1 MCNAL
6 TVTKRE
12 SAPLPERLCERIAYC
27 AILLTVYEADYSVVV
42 AQSEGADHRYY
53 STPEMQNILL
63 QNAVG
68 HAVRKAK
75 NFAGGATD
83 AILSG
88 RQVLINLMSDFVL
101 DKTKATAESRQWK
114 SYILERI
121 TNNATFAAGGQCD
134 QSDLVRSKVC
144 NESFFLC
151 SLRNFSRANEQGA
164 NLSDSCSCAIFL
176 RRLLRVGDGVL
187 VDSVSLMVL
196 SCKAMRLRSSNYGAD
211 SGYSCSLTLR
221 RWSSSRATVTSCP
234 ISSAAL
240 TPIFS
245 TCASASSEETRGFS
259 PLPSA
264 WRRAIS
270 PRMAVTMNPALLSPS
285 SFTDSMPSKA
295 SCGIRIEICF
305 DLSLIVFFAMC
316 ILLNKRCDSVYTK
329 KNHKKYLTCDSVDF
343 NLNHT
348 SVRGCKRQRPELFA
362 AVAGRLTKPLNEVTI
377 MAGTQHTQTH
387 PKFIYTFLAVH
398 RDCMADGKNTVHVA
412 ADTLVDACEMLN
424 DMGYISA
431 TWKGREEN
439 TLFIQKCE
447 NNFIWRF
454 IALSTAQPRVIHIV
468 ATSEQEAR
476 QQSPDGCVMV
486 FAARIR
492 QEAHHA

>member
-12 SAPLPERLCERIAYC
+12 SAPLPERLCERIFYC

-101 DKTKATAESRQWK
+101 DKTKATVESRQWK

-164 NLSDSCSCAIFL
+164 NLSCSCSLTAFL
-176 RRLLRVGDGVL
+176 RCFFLDEDNFFNDL
-187 VDSVSLMVL
+187 SVIVYTCNPVRHSSSLH
-196 SCKAMRLRSSNYGAD
+196 GASD
-211 SGYSCSLTLR
+211 GYSCSLALR

-270 PRMAVTMNPALLSPS
+270 PRTAVITKAAIVSPS
-285 SFTDSMPSKA
+285 VFEFSISSITSWGKRIFFICDLLLMFPVA
-295 SCGIRIEICF
+295 IRMSGYFEVCTHYT
-305 DLSLIVFFAMC
+305 
-316 ILLNKRCDSVYTK
+316 KRCVNKTLDTVAHLNLICMHTNNCGVYTATPRSGGT
-329 KNHKKYLTCDSVDF
+329 H
-343 NLNHT
+343 
-348 SVRGCKRQRPELFA
+348 
-362 AVAGRLTKPLNEVTI
+362 AGRLTTNDRKSIEVAMLN
-377 MAGTQHTQTH
+377 HTTH
-387 PKFIYTFLAVH
+387 PQGRNSH
-398 RDCMADGKNTVHVA
+398 N
-412 ADTLVDACEMLN
+412 LN
-424 DMGYISA
+424 KY
-431 TWKGREEN
+431 
-439 TLFIQKCE
+439 
-447 NNFIWRF
+447 IWRF
-454 IALSTAQPRVIHIV
+454 IALSTAQPRVIHIE

-492 QEAHHA
+492 QGVRHVQ

>member
-6 TVTKRE
+6 TVTKRK

-63 QNAVG
+63 QNVVG

-75 NFAGGATD
+75 NFAGGVTD

-114 SYILERI
+114 SYVLERI
-121 TNNATFAAGGQCD
+121 TNNATFAAGGQ
-134 QSDLVRSKVC
+134 
-144 NESFFLC
+144 
-151 SLRNFSRANEQGA
+151 
-164 NLSDSCSCAIFL
+164 
-176 RRLLRVGDGVL
+176 
-187 VDSVSLMVL
+187 SVTG
-196 SCKAMRLRSSNYGAD
+196 KKFRW
-211 SGYSCSLTLR
+211 GYSCSLALR

-285 SFTDSMPSKA
+285 SFTDSMPSIT
-295 SCGIRIEICF
+295 SCGIRAVSDCDFAFFEPVAIC
-305 DLSLIVFFAMC
+305 
-316 ILLNKRCDSVYTK
+316 N
-329 KNHKKYLTCDSVDF
+329 
-343 NLNHT
+343 
-348 SVRGCKRQRPELFA
+348 
-362 AVAGRLTKPLNEVTI
+362 PLNESVRQYTHKKSYIKALTCKPPINKVTYTLLMQGAETTKPRTVGAVTGLLTTNDSKI
-377 MAGTQHTQTH
+377 IEAAMRNHTIH
-387 PKFIYTFLAVH
+387 PQG
-398 RDCMADGKNTVHVA
+398 RDSHN
-412 ADTLVDACEMLN
+412 LN
-424 DMGYISA
+424 KY
-431 TWKGREEN
+431 
-439 TLFIQKCE
+439 
-447 NNFIWRF
+447 IWRF
-454 IALSTAQPRVIHIV
+454 IALSTAQPRVIHIE

-476 QQSPDGCVMV
+476 QQSPDGCVMI

-492 QEAHHA
+492 QGVHHD

>member
-1 MCNAL
+1 M
-6 TVTKRE
+6 
-12 SAPLPERLCERIAYC
+12 
-27 AILLTVYEADYSVVV
+27 
-42 AQSEGADHRYY
+42 
-53 STPEMQNILL
+53 
-63 QNAVG
+63 
-68 HAVRKAK
+68 
-75 NFAGGATD
+75 
-83 AILSG
+83 
-88 RQVLINLMSDFVL
+88 

-285 SFTDSMPSKA
+285 SFTDSMPSIT
-295 SCGIRIEICF
+295 SCGIRAVSDCDFAFFEPVAICNP
-305 DLSLIVFFAMC
+305 
-316 ILLNKRCDSVYTK
+316 LNESVRQYT
-329 KNHKKYLTCDSVDF
+329 HKKSYIKALTCKPPTNKVTYTLLMQGAETTKPGSARTLTGLLTTNDRELIEVAM
-343 NLNHT
+343 LNHT
-348 SVRGCKRQRPELFA
+348 
-362 AVAGRLTKPLNEVTI
+362 
-377 MAGTQHTQTH
+377 TH
-387 PKFIYTFLAVH
+387 PQG
-398 RDCMADGKNTVHVA
+398 RDSHN
-412 ADTLVDACEMLN
+412 LN
-424 DMGYISA
+424 KY
-431 TWKGREEN
+431 
-439 TLFIQKCE
+439 
-447 NNFIWRF
+447 IWRF
-454 IALSTAQPRVIHIV
+454 IALSTAQPRVIHIE

-492 QEAHHA
+492 QEVHHA